1 MGYTTNFTGKF
12 TCTPALNPDQVAYLK
27 ALNHTRRMQ
36 RKGASKLPDP
46 LRKAVGLPLGDE
58 DEYFVGG
65 TGWAG
70 QDHDDTI
77 VEYNSPPGSQP
88 SLWCQWEPSDDGKF
102 IKWDG
107 GEKFYQ
113 YVDWIK
119 YFNEHFFKPW
129 GVKLS
134 GDVKWRGEDTS
145 DRGVMVANNGITA
158 LRGEEFTVYKEN
170 KRLERDA
177 KKQKKVL
184 ASAVG
189 EAPRRAKSV
198 KI

>member
-1 MGYTTNFTGKF
+1 MGYSTSFTGKF
-12 TCTPALNPDQVAYLK
+12 TCTPALNSDQVAYLK
-27 ALNHTRRMQ
+27 ALCATRRMQ

-46 LRKAVGLPLGDE
+46 LRKAVGLPIGDE
-58 DEYFVGG
+58 GEYFVGG

-77 VEYNSPPGSQP
+77 VEYNTPPVGQP
-88 SLWCQWEPSDDGKF
+88 GLWCHWEPTDDGKF
-102 IKWDG
+102 IKWNG
-107 GEKFYQ
+107 AEKFYR
-113 YVDWIK
+113 YDTWIR
-119 YFNEHFFKPW
+119 YINEHFLKTW

-134 GDVKWRGEDTS
+134 GDVKWRGEDSS
-145 DRGVMVANNGITA
+145 DRGVMVANNGIDLLFGDA
-158 LRGEEFTVYKEN
+158 FAAYKDT

-184 ASAVG
+184 TNVVG
-189 EAPRRAKSV
+189 NTPNRSKTV

>member
-1 MGYTTNFTGKF
+1 MGYSTNFTGKF
-12 TCTPALNPDQVAYLK
+12 TCTPPLNSDQVAYLK
-27 ALNHTRRMQ
+27 ALSQTRRMQ

-46 LRKAVGLPLGDE
+46 LRKAVGLPVGDE
-58 DEYFVGG
+58 GEYFVGG
-65 TGWAG
+65 TGCAG

-77 VEYNSPPGSQP
+77 VEYNSPPGFQP
-88 SLWCQWEPSDDGKF
+88 GLWCHWEPSDDGKF

-107 GEKFYQ
+107 GEKFYE
-113 YVDWIK
+113 YVSWIK
-119 YFNEHFFKPW
+119 YLNEHFLKPW

-134 GDVKWRGEDTS
+134 GDVKWKGEESS
-145 DRGVMVANNGITA
+145 DRGVMVAHNGITA

-184 ASAVG
+184 TNVVG
-189 EAPRRAKSV
+189 NTPNCS
-198 KI
+198 KILKI